1 MKARSITTLFMV
13 LFTIFSIPSMG
24 QKGVDDGSK
33 YGHGEDSIRCVRN
46 FSLYNEYY
54 KQKNYKDA
62 LPYWKIV
69 FAECPNVSSNIYLHG
84 VRMFDQK
91 MNAAKDIEVKHS
103 YLDTIMMI
111 YDQRIQYFGR
121 EGYVLGRKGKDFLEL
136 RKDNLEDVQKGY
148 DMIKKSI
155 SLQNEKSQIDI
166 LVIYMTASTT
176 LFEGEKIDGERVIEN
191 YALISDIID
200 KQIAKKPDE
209 ENLLRAKEAIDNVFA
224 TSGAATCDGLITL
237 FTSKFEQ
244 APNDVNQMK
253 KILTLLGQ
261 TKCSE
266 TEFYFTVSTAY
277 HKQEPTS
284 KSAYLLA
291 QMNVDRKQ
299 YESAARYFKEAVELE
314 TDDVE
319 KSKYYLKLG
328 EITYRELGNHSLAR
342 TYAREARDANPLS
355 GHPYILIGSIYAA
368 SKACGEDELGE
379 KAVYWIAVDY
389 FIKAKS
395 VDPELSEVAN
405 KNISVYSQ
413 HFPDT
418 ETIFFHGFK
427 EGDEYLVECWI
438 NEKTKVRAR

>member
-1 MKARSITTLFMV
+1 MV